1 MDLNRGKIV
10 EEWKISDNVPIKS
23 YAPSSKFAQLTNQ
36 QTLTGISS
44 NGLFEIDPRLR
55 GTKLVND
62 QTYKQYKTTNNQF
75 QTLATT
81 ESGHIALGSGKGD
94 IRLFDRLGVN
104 AKTALPTLGDP
115 IVGIDVSKDGRWI
128 LATCKTY
135 ILLIDTKISAGQ
147 KMRVNQVSQP
157 ISIKI
162 RNQLQ
167 EGYIS
172 YLNMKL
178 SLTMPITRK
187 NYNFQEPT
195 SIQD

>member
-1 MDLNRGKIV
+1 M
-10 EEWKISDNVPIKS
+10 
-23 YAPSSKFAQLTNQ
+23 
-36 QTLTGISS
+36 
-44 NGLFEIDPRLR
+44 R